1 MLKSLS
7 IKNYA
12 LIRQLDI
19 EPSGHLNIVTGETG
33 AGKSIML
40 GAIGLLLGHRAD
52 TKVLFDQNE
61 KCIIEGNFNIAEYKL
76 QKLFE
81 EAELDYD
88 ESCIIRREISPQN
101 KSRAFVND
109 TPVNLDLLKKLG
121 SRLMDVHSQHETLLL
136 GDVDFQIGIV
146 DAFAGNEKILN
157 TYRQLYQEHK
167 LQSQK
172 YEEMV
177 AMADEAKKQLDYNTF
192 QLTELSEASL
202 QAGEQEK
209 LEEDLKRL
217 ENAEDI
223 KLKLNQALTIFSN
236 SDSAVLPNLQSIQ
249 KLMDF
254 LGPFSSDLNSLKERL
269 RTVLIELKDI
279 AAEIENE
286 ESKVEAGGENLEK
299 TQGRL
304 SKIYQ
309 LQKKHRVNKIEELL
323 AIEEELSTK
332 VSQVLNLDQEIE
344 ALGKKVEALKK
355 QMMTEA
361 ESLSKT
367 RKAII
372 EKIASELKGLL
383 KDVGIPDASI
393 LVQMEKTEANKTGID
408 KINILFSANKGIA
421 PQELKNAASGGE
433 FSRLMLCI
441 KYILASKTS
450 LPTIVFDEI
459 DTGISGEVAIK
470 VGKMMKHMSKRHQVV
485 AISHLPQ
492 IAAQGDTHYFVYKDN
507 SSTRAI
513 SKIKKLSEDER
524 IKEIA
529 QMIGGE
535 KPSDTAIR
543 NAKELL
549 SIR

>member
-52 TKVLFDQNE
+52 TRVLFDQNE

-76 QKLFE
+76 QRLFE

-146 DAFAGNEKILN
+146 DAFAGNEKTLSN
-157 TYRQLYQEHK
+157 YKQLYQEHK
-167 LQSQK
+167 LQKQK
-172 YEEMV
+172 YEELI
-177 AMADEAKKQLDYNTF
+177 AIADEAKKQLDYNTF
-192 QLTELSEASL
+192 QLTELSEAGL
-202 QAGEQEK
+202 QVGEQEK

-236 SDSAVLPNLQSIQ
+236 SDSAVLPNLQAIQ

-279 AAEIENE
+279 AAELENE

-299 TQGRL
+299 TQERL

-309 LQKKHRVNKIEELL
+309 LQKKHRVNKIEEL
-323 AIEEELSTK
+323 IRVEEELSAK
-332 VSQVLNLDQEIE
+332 VNQVLNLDQDLE
-344 ALGKKVEALKK
+344 ALRKKLESLQK
-355 QMMTEA
+355 QLMTEA

-367 RKAII
+367 RKSVID
-372 EKIASELKGLL
+372 KIATELKGLL

-393 LVQMEKTEANKTGID
+393 LVQMEKTEVNKTGID

-470 VGKMMKHMSKRHQVV
+470 VGKMMKHMSKSHQVV